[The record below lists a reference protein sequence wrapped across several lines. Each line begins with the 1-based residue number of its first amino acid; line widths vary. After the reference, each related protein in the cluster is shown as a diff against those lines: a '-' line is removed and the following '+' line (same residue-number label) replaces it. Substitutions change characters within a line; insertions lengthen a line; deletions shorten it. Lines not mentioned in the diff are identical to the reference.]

1 MATAQVSIP
10 DSGLCMAIVW
20 PADIRFGGQL
30 GWPGGG
36 LAEMP
41 MPLRPYQAGVHAGG
55 QSGGARRWCRVFNPD
70 RNRAG
75 NRGNWSNRSE
85 PVPAGFKPVQIQNS
99 NLNFKNEKFSKKFL
113 KILQVATNLMVSI
126 FFKYSFI

>member
-1 MATAQVSIP
+1 MRIP
-10 DSGLCMAIVW
+10 DSGICMAIVW

-55 QSGGARRWCRVFNPD
+55 QPGGARRWGRVFNPD
-70 RNRAG
+70 RNRAE
-75 NRGNWSNRSE
+75 NHSNQSNRSG
-85 PVPAGFKPVQIQNS
+85 PVPVRSGMKLVKIQNL
-99 NLNFKNEKFSKKFL
+99 NLNSKKI
-113 KILQVATNLMVSI
+113 KNS
-126 FFKYSFI
+126 